1 MLTSPLVL
9 ADVVAIALLVFGLFW
24 RRDGRREL
32 VVAFLTVNVGVLAV
46 TAALS
51 DGTVGAGLGLGLFGI
66 LSIIRLR
73 SEELTQREVAYYFA
87 ALALGLLGG
96 LTITSTLLGIALM
109 TAILAAVA
117 IGDHPRIA
125 GRTVSQEMVLDQAW
139 TDPAEATA
147 RVRTLTGIPTAT
159 ATVVRV
165 DLVNDT
171 TLVVARYRP
180 EDRPAVRDAPAEDT
194 APALAD
200 TSSLYLERS
209 AR

>member
-46 TAALS
+46 TAALA

-96 LTITSTLLGIALM
+96 LSIADPVLGVALM
-109 TAILAAVA
+109 AAILAAVA

-125 GRTVSQEMVLDQAW
+125 TRTVSQELVLDQAW
-139 TDPAEATA
+139 TDPAEAIA
-147 RVRTLTGIPTAT
+147 QVRALTGIPTAT

-171 TLVVARYRP
+171 TLVIARYRP
-180 EDRPAVRDAPAEDT
+180 ERAADAAQRPAAVT
-194 APALAD
+194 GLH
-200 TSSLYLERS
+200 LESS